1 MPTTVLKSITES
13 FLYFR
18 SILDLYYFSYFILH
32 FPLQLTSFQLYKTT
46 NYPPNL
52 KVIETSCFKSML
64 NCI

>member
-18 SILDLYYFSYFILH
+18 SILFTIKLFYFLH

-46 NYPPNL
+46 NYPQIL
-52 KVIETSCFKSML
+52 KLSKRHVL
-64 NCI
+64 NRC